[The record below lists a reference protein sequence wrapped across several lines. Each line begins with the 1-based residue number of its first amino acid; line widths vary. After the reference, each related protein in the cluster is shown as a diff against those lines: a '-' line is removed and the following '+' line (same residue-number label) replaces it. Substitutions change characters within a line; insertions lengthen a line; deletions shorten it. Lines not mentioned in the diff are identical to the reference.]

1 MYQSF
6 AQMEIPQCTVK
17 KKSSNMA
24 DEVNRYLMCSMVFGT
39 EDQFKQFLSEV
50 FSAISFN
57 TKKAIN
63 VQNWVKQ
70 IDLI

>member
-1 MYQSF
+1 
-6 AQMEIPQCTVK
+6 MEIPQCTVK
-17 KKSSNMA
+17 KDSSNLT

-39 EDQFKQFLSEV
+39 EDQLKQFLSTV

-63 VQNWVKQ
+63 GQN
-70 IDLI
+70 